1 MQSAQIF
8 SDQTLK
14 FMRNEIKKADNNEV
28 YFKGKFNFS
37 EAVIDKVEVI
47 ARGNDKMAPAIVNN
61 LKPGLCV
68 IHNHPSGDLRPSA
81 ADIKIASKLG
91 NRGVG
96 FIIVDNEVKES
107 YVVVEPEQVGKR
119 EPLPR
124 QKLLELLQSGGG
136 LEKVLSDFRER
147 KEQLSV
153 LDRIISAFNDREKVM
168 IEAGTGIGKSFAY
181 LLPAIFWNELN
192 EEVIVISTNTI
203 NLQQQLLEKDLV
215 QLKQILPFDFKA
227 ILVKGRNNYICKRK
241 VHNILNQTDDEG
253 EDSKLTRVARHIYES
268 FKEENYS
275 GAYSEFD
282 FSVSAEIW
290 QELRSES
297 DLCLGSNCPH
307 VEKCFFQKARE
318 EVHKSDILIVNH
330 HLLLSDVILKEQMG
344 GILPDFN
351 KLIIDEAHNLPEA
364 AHNISGK
371 EFHAPK
377 VLRLLNRLKNSI
389 NSPMVKLRNLDVV
402 IEESIK
408 KSVFNII
415 DNQLWPLSQRLED
428 AIKEYGQK
436 LEDLMSSDQKTLRLK
451 EMTFSDEEK
460 LTWKT
465 QGDKVLQLLQQFE
478 NKLEELKELLT
489 DNIKNTPPG
498 KNPIIQELT
507 GYIERINKF
516 MVALELNLN
525 FDSHQDRFVFWLQ
538 RDNYGGNFKVR
549 QKNSRIKVNDFLQET
564 LYSRLVTL
572 ILTSATLAVKD
583 DFSYFKERLGLS
595 KADQLKISSPFDY
608 ENQVEIFAPENI
620 PAVTE
625 DDFIEKI
632 MPDLA
637 EVVLSTEGGSLLLFT
652 SYNML
657 HETKNLLN
665 PYLNNSS
672 KELLIQGE
680 SSRQQILNRLKTS
693 GSSILL
699 GTSSFW
705 EGIDVQGSALSLLV
719 IMRLPFAVPS
729 NPIVAARQEMI
740 ENQGKNPFYEETL
753 PGAVLRFKQG
763 FGRLIRAKSDTG
775 KVVILDRR
783 IMKRRYGKYFIKS
796 LPEGCNVKNN
806 WPNS

>member
-282 FSVSAEIW
+282 FSVSVEIW

-451 EMTFSDEEK
+451 EMAFSDEEK

-608 ENQVEIFAPENI
+608 ENQAEIFAPENI